1 MKIIVIGAGGT
12 IGKEVSV
19 ELAKRHD
26 VVTAGRSDG
35 QVTVDIGDPAS
46 IKEMY
51 KSVEELDAVVCVAGE
66 AKWESLANLSDEDF
80 YVGIRSKLMG
90 QVNLV
95 RIGIDHLNKG
105 GSFTLTT
112 GILAEDPVPN
122 TTSAA
127 MVNGGLH
134 SFVKAAALELGNGLR
149 VNAVASG
156 LVEASADKYR
166 NVFPGHIPVPMDRM
180 TAAYV
185 RSVDGR
191 GNGEIIRVYG

>member
-12 IGKEVSV
+12 IGKEVSI

-26 VVTAGRSDG
+26 VVTAGRSSG
-35 QVTVDIGDPAS
+35 QVKVDIGDTES
-46 IKEMY
+46 IEDMY
-51 KSVEELDAVVCVAGE
+51 KEAEDLDAVVCIAGE

-90 QVNLV
+90 QINLV
-95 RIGIDHLNKG
+95 RIGLDYLNEG

-112 GILAEDPVPN
+112 GILAEDPVLN

-134 SFVKAAALELGNGLR
+134 SFVKAAALELKQGNR
-149 VNAVASG
+149 INAVASG
-156 LVEASADKYR
+156 MVEASADKYGKL
-166 NVFPGHIPVPMDRM
+166 FPGHIPVPMERVM
-180 TAAYV
+180 AAYV

>member
-1 MKIIVIGAGGT
+1 MNIIVIGAGGT
-12 IGKEVSV
+12 IGKQVSI
-19 ELAKRHD
+19 ELAKRHE

-35 QVTVDIGDPAS
+35 NVTVDISDPES

-51 KSVEELDAVVCVAGE
+51 EGAEDLDAVVCVAGE
-66 AKWESLANLSDEDF
+66 AKWESLSNLSEDDF

-95 RIGIDHLNKG
+95 KIGMDYLNKG

-112 GILAEDPVPN
+112 GILAEDPVLN

-127 MVNGGLH
+127 MVNGALH
-134 SFVKAAALELGNGLR
+134 SFVKAAALELDNGLR
-149 VNAVASG
+149 INAVASG
-156 LVEASADKYR
+156 MVDASADKYR
-166 NVFPGHIPVPMDRM
+166 NLFPGHIPVPMERVL
-180 TAAYV
+180 AAYV

-191 GNGEIIRVYG
+191 GNGGIIRVYG